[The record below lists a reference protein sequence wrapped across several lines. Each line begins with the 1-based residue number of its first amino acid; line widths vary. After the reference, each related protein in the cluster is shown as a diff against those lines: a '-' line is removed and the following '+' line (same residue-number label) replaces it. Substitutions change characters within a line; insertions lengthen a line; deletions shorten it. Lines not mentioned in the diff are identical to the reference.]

1 MPDNAVEVR
10 VYGHVQG
17 VGFRY
22 FTQQQ
27 ALRLG
32 LRGRASNLPDGS
44 VVVFARGEPHAI
56 DQFLAWLQQGPRSA
70 TVTRTVITH
79 LESQPW
85 ESASG
90 VVEGFRAY

>member
-1 MPDNAVEVR
+1 MSDNAVEVR

-27 ALRLG
+27 ALRFG
-32 LRGRASNLPDGS
+32 LQGRASNLADGS
-44 VVVFARGEPHAI
+44 VVVFARGESHAI

-70 TVTRTVITH
+70 TVTRAVVTR
-79 LESQPW
+79 LDRQQW
-85 ESASG
+85 EQACG

>member
-1 MPDNAVEVR
+1 MFDNAVEVR

-27 ALRLG
+27 AMRLG
-32 LRGRASNLPDGS
+32 LQGRASNLPDGS
-44 VVVFARGEPHAI
+44 VSVFARGEPHAI

-70 TVTRTVITH
+70 TVTKAVITR
-79 LESQPW
+79 LEPHQW
-85 ESASG
+85 EQACG

>member
-1 MPDNAVEVR
+1 MSDNSVEVR

-32 LRGRASNLPDGS
+32 LRGRARNLPDGS
-44 VVVFARGEPHAI
+44 VTVLACGEPLAI
-56 DQFLAWLQQGPRSA
+56 ESLLAWLQQGPRSA
-70 TVTRTVITH
+70 TVTHTEAQQLDRAQWVQ
-79 LESQPW
+79 LC
-85 ESASG
+85 G
-90 VVEGFRAY
+90 DDDGFRAY

>member
-1 MPDNAVEVR
+1 MSDNAVEVR

-44 VVVFARGEPHAI
+44 VAVLACGEPRAI
-56 DQFLAWLQQGPRSA
+56 DALLAWLQQGPRSA
-70 TVTRTVITH
+70 TVTHTEVQALDRAQWVG
-79 LESQPW
+79 LCGD
-85 ESASG
+85 AD
-90 VVEGFRAY
+90 GFRAY

>member
-1 MPDNAVEVR
+1 MSDNAVEVR

-44 VVVFARGEPHAI
+44 VTVLACGEPQAI
-56 DQFLAWLQQGPRSA
+56 DALLAWLQQGPRSA
-70 TVTRTVITH
+70 TVTHTEVHALDRAQWTR
-79 LESQPW
+79 LCGDGDE
-85 ESASG
+85 
-90 VVEGFRAY
+90 FRAY

>member
-1 MPDNAVEVR
+1 MSDNAVEVR

-32 LRGRASNLPDGS
+32 LQGRASNLADGS
-44 VVVFARGEPHAI
+44 VVVFARGESHAI
-56 DQFLAWLQQGPRSA
+56 DLFLAWLQQGPRSA
-70 TVTRTVITH
+70 TVTRTVVTR
-79 LESQPW
+79 LEPHQW
-85 ESASG
+85 DETCGAL
-90 VVEGFRAY
+90 EGFRAY

>member
-1 MPDNAVEVR
+1 MSENAVEVR

-44 VVVFARGEPHAI
+44 VTVLACGEPRAI
-56 DQFLAWLQQGPRSA
+56 DALLAWLQQGPRSA
-70 TVTRTVITH
+70 TVTHTEVQALDRAQWVR
-79 LESQPW
+79 LCGD
-85 ESASG
+85 AD
-90 VVEGFRAY
+90 GFRAY